1 MKEKQNWEIKYDG
14 VATRL
19 FINGVEIKHLK
30 SIEFKHT
37 VGADGLRD
45 LPLLSFKVFA
55 INTVEETE
63 VLPPTCGR
71 LKNAIRV
78 MPLDSTNPTGE
89 HFSKI

>member
-55 INTVEETE
+55 INTVEENGMPSCCDLEDTI
-63 VLPPTCGR
+63 
-71 LKNAIRV
+71 KV
-78 MPLDSTNPTGE
+78 MTLDSTNLTGE